1 MAQLSSSKVVEPYG
15 EVNVFTESDGG
26 IRVKATILMK
36 PEVEG
41 AQTGLAIDGSKSM
54 SELFGGAVAIS
65 DIFGGKPNLVE
76 PMAQTLAEYLANF
89 DSDGE
94 TTVIYWACGKFG
106 DNLQILGDMSAEV
119 ARSHPFP
126 KPEDMGTRTKLLPA
140 IQHFTEERFKDSPWG
155 IYIFLTDGLIEDIEE
170 VKAYTRQLAE
180 EMAAGQRDFTKLV
193 IIGLGTDGEFYYK
206 NSETGEKLGVD
217 QAEPRILELEED
229 SAWEKS
235 PAWSVLEDLDDLD
248 EDPEYGNIQDSKG
261 ETIDIW
267 DYKLAANIKKL
278 EEIFA
283 EVVSANSI
291 IAPTAQI
298 VGSDGVPVQPTDR
311 LSYADGLPSLL
322 EFTMADGNT
331 SFTLTVN
338 ENEITQPIT

>member
-1 MAQLSSSKVVEPYG
+1 MAQLNSSKVVEPYG
-15 EVNVFTESDGG
+15 EVNVFTEDDGR

-106 DNLQILGDMSAEV
+106 DDLQILGDMDAQV
-119 ARSHPFP
+119 ARGHPFP
-126 KPEDMGTRTKLLPA
+126 KPTDMGTGTKLLPA
-140 IQHFTEERFKDSPWG
+140 IRHFTEERFKDAPWG
-155 IYIFLTDGLIEDIEE
+155 IYVLLTDGLIEDVEE
-170 VKAYTRQLAE
+170 VKQYTRQLAE
-180 EMAAGQRDFTKLV
+180 EMAANQRGFTKLV
-193 IIGLGTDGEFYYK
+193 LIGLGTDGEFYYK
-206 NSETGEKLGVD
+206 NNETGEKLGVD
-217 QAEPRILELEED
+217 QAEPRMFELEED
-229 SAWEKS
+229 PNWEKS

-248 EDPEYGNIQDSKG
+248 EDPDYGNIQDSKG
-261 ETIDIW
+261 EVIDIW
-267 DYKLAANIKKL
+267 DYKLAANIKTL

-283 EVVSANSI
+283 EVVSAHSI

-298 VGSDGVPVQPTDR
+298 VGSDGIGVKPTDR

-322 EFTMADGNT
+322 QFTMAAGNT

-338 ENEITQPIT
+338 ENEITQPIA